1 MKTQL
6 LSLQFNGI
14 GFFLLWTEPALEWF
28 LSSNFDSS
36 SPFLRCFKMWRCCYL
51 KPAFFFDPLRLRR
64 YRIRAGSTSD
74 SDLLTCLAQLMHG
87 SRGSPLH
94 YRSSAQHEGSRS
106 GICSLM
112 TSPHHHRSSSVSPRS
127 SSSLQRSVSSSPSRH
142 EHRGGCLGR
151 SRSPP
156 SFSGSPPPRRFY
168 PHHLETCCSRQ
179 ARTGPLHLSRGKG
192 CSREGKC
199 SSKLSR

>member
-1 MKTQL
+1 MCKK
-6 LSLQFNGI
+6 FY
-14 GFFLLWTEPALEWF
+14 
-28 LSSNFDSS
+28 S
-36 SPFLRCFKMWRCCYL
+36 SPCFLVCFEIYDLAVIRNLHCFLY
-51 KPAFFFDPLRLRR
+51 PLRLRR

-94 YRSSAQHEGSRS
+94 HRSSAQHGGSRM
-106 GICSLM
+106 GICSL
-112 TSPHHHRSSSVSPRS
+112 TSSPHHHRSSSASPRS

-142 EHRGGCLGR
+142 EHRGGGGVSCLGR

-168 PHHLETCCSRQ
+168 PHHQETCCSRQ
-179 ARTGPLHLSRGKG
+179 ARTGPLHLSRAKG

>member
-1 MKTQL
+1 M
-6 LSLQFNGI
+6 LSF
-14 GFFLLWTEPALEWF
+14 
-28 LSSNFDSS
+28 
-36 SPFLRCFKMWRCCYL
+36 
-51 KPAFFFDPLRLRR
+51 RLRR

-74 SDLLTCLAQLMHG
+74 SDLLSCLAQLMHG

-94 YRSSAQHEGSRS
+94 HQSSAQHRGSKL
-106 GICSLM
+106 GACSL
-112 TSPHHHRSSSVSPRS
+112 TSSPHHHHRGSGAFPRS

-142 EHRGGCLGR
+142 EQRGGGVGGICVGR
-151 SRSPP
+151 SHSPP

-168 PHHLETCCSRQ
+168 LHHQETCCSRQ
-179 ARTGPLHLSRGKG
+179 ARTGPFHLLRGKS

>member
-1 MKTQL
+1 MIPLVEL
-6 LSLQFNGI
+6 LARNLI
-14 GFFLLWTEPALEWF
+14 HHPVFLVCLEIYDLAVTHNLPCF
-28 LSSNFDSS
+28 L
-36 SPFLRCFKMWRCCYL
+36 Y
-51 KPAFFFDPLRLRR
+51 PLRLRR

-94 YRSSAQHEGSRS
+94 HRSSAQHGGSRM
-106 GICSLM
+106 GICSL
-112 TSPHHHRSSSVSPRS
+112 TSSPHHHRSSSASPRS

-142 EHRGGCLGR
+142 EHRGGGGGGCLGR

-168 PHHLETCCSRQ
+168 PHHQETCCSRQ
-179 ARTGPLHLSRGKG
+179 ARAGAFHLSRGKV

>member
-1 MKTQL
+1 MRHK
-6 LSLQFNGI
+6 NG
-14 GFFLLWTEPALEWF
+14 LVHESDS
-28 LSSNFDSS
+28 LSSNSQQDILIHLPVSLAVIHNLPS
-36 SPFLRCFKMWRCCYL
+36 FLC
-51 KPAFFFDPLRLRR
+51 PLRLRR

-94 YRSSAQHEGSRS
+94 HRSSAQHDGTRM
-106 GICSLM
+106 GICSL
-112 TSPHHHRSSSVSPRS
+112 TSSPHHHRSSSASPRS

-142 EHRGGCLGR
+142 EHRGGGGGGCLGR

-168 PHHLETCCSRQ
+168 THHQDTCCSRQ
-179 ARTGPLHLSRGKG
+179 ARTVPFHLSRGKG

>member
-1 MKTQL
+1 MMSRPSSWLIFITRPPSI
-6 LSLQFNGI
+6 LS
-14 GFFLLWTEPALEWF
+14 
-28 LSSNFDSS
+28 
-36 SPFLRCFKMWRCCYL
+36 
-51 KPAFFFDPLRLRR
+51 PLRLRR
-64 YRIRAGSTSD
+64 LRIRAGSNSD

-94 YRSSAQHEGSRS
+94 HRSSAQHGGSRM
-106 GICSLM
+106 GVCSL
-112 TSPHHHRSSSVSPRS
+112 TSSPHHHRSSSASPRS

-142 EHRGGCLGR
+142 EHRGGGGGGGCLGR

-156 SFSGSPPPRRFY
+156 SFSGSPPPRRFHA
-168 PHHLETCCSRQ
+168 HHQDTCCSRQ
-179 ARTGPLHLSRGKG
+179 ARAGPFHLSKGKG